1 MDLPPQHI
9 AAARGAGVKFAI
21 DTDAHSLVDLTN
33 MRYGVAA
40 ARFGGLTTED
50 VINAWPLDQLEEF
63 LRKGRSSLRL
73 LASSI
78 ASSGRLLASSVTSGS
93 GPADRA
99 HILRSSP

>member
-1 MDLPPQHI
+1 MDLPQHI
-9 AAARGAGVKFAI
+9 APTPGAGVKFAI
-21 DTDAHSLVDLTN
+21 DTDAHSLVDLTH
-33 MRYGVAA
+33 MPYGVAA
-40 ARFGGLTTED
+40 ARFGGLTCAD
-50 VINAWPLDQLEEF
+50 VINAWPLDRLEEF
-63 LRKGRSSLRL
+63 LRQGRSSLRL